1 MKTTRVNDARSLIE
15 KISFD
20 HNYRSELIDVDPILL
35 DEIRATKR
43 VYVPVTL
50 YQEEGSDVYHCPAGR
65 ARVLVIKKLMTEGI
79 EVKLPALIHV
89 CKRLPVS
96 EIRALSRSDNR
107 ERKKSLV
114 DRMLKVKSILD
125 ADPSIKKVAIGKKIG
140 VDEKAVRVAVR
151 CLPRL
156 DEIASLIDVSDRQIV
171 EAVRQADDDESLLSA
186 ISRVAAEKKKA
197 VEVAL
202 KISNEK
208 KQQATARRAS
218 SAAKKQERERAL
230 ASLREYYLSNE
241 AVPAPVKDV
250 LDAFF

>member
-1 MKTTRVNDARSLIE
+1 
-15 KISFD
+15 
-20 HNYRSELIDVDPILL
+20 
-35 DEIRATKR
+35 
-43 VYVPVTL
+43 
-50 YQEEGSDVYHCPAGR
+50 
-65 ARVLVIKKLMTEGI
+65 
-79 EVKLPALIHV
+79 
-89 CKRLPVS
+89 
-96 EIRALSRSDNR
+96 
-107 ERKKSLV
+107 
-114 DRMLKVKSILD
+114 
-125 ADPSIKKVAIGKKIG
+125 
-140 VDEKAVRVAVR
+140 VR